1 MPKKVYAWGK
11 VKPGDIISFK
21 YKGKQATGKL
31 ATLLVLN
38 PRMPHIR
45 KDKTKTFHLIGLKLE
60 IASVIPT
67 IRNKPKL
74 VQLLERI
81 GELEVVDSESGI
93 YRVNIKNLG
102 PRGVKQATYQ
112 KVKKYIERH
121 SVYRTY
127 DYREAKRSVVFL
139 EPIVLPKEFREGLSE
154 NQLRDNSLQ

>member
-1 MPKKVYAWGK
+1 MPKQIYTWNK
-11 VKPGDIISFK
+11 VKTGDIISFR
-21 YKGKQATGKL
+21 YKGKKRTGL
-31 ATLLVLN
+31 LTTILVLN
-38 PRMPHIR
+38 PRFPYTR

-60 IASVIPT
+60 ISGVIPT

-93 YRVNIKNLG
+93 YRVNIKNVG

-112 KVKKYIERH
+112 KMKRHIERH

-127 DYREAKRSVVFL
+127 DYREAKRSQVFL
-139 EPIVLPKEFREGLSE
+139 EPIVLPKEFREALIE
-154 NQLRDNSLQ
+154 N

>member
-1 MPKKVYAWGK
+1 MPKTVYTWGK
-11 VKPGDIISFK
+11 VKPGDIISFR
-21 YKGKQATGKL
+21 YKGEQPTGKL
-31 ATLLVLN
+31 TTILVLN

-60 IASVIPT
+60 ISGVIPT

-93 YRVNIKNLG
+93 YRVNIKNVG

-112 KVKKYIERH
+112 KLKIHIERH

-127 DYREAKRSVVFL
+127 DYREAKRSQVFL
-139 EPIVLPKEFREGLSE
+139 EPIVLPKEFREVLSE
-154 NQLRDNSLQ
+154 NQLRDNSM

>member
-1 MPKKVYAWGK
+1 MPKKVYTWGK
-11 VKPGDIISFK
+11 VKSGDIISFR
-21 YKGKQATGKL
+21 YKGKQPTGKL
-31 ATLLVLN
+31 ATILVLN

-60 IASVIPT
+60 ISGVIPT

-93 YRVNIKNLG
+93 YRVNIKNVG

-112 KVKKYIERH
+112 KLKRYIERH

-127 DYREAKRSVVFL
+127 DYREAKRSQVFL
-139 EPIVLPKEFREGLSE
+139 EPIVLPKEFREVLSE
-154 NQLRDNSLQ
+154 NKLRDYSM